1 MCVFNLTQSAKDKY
15 LDDWTLSVLQIIG
28 KIGQGRNK
36 LRLYENTKLD
46 YEHEQYV
53 DKVMCYQQ
61 RSAFAEFKSGIA
73 PIRLEMG
80 RYEKLNVNNRMSSL
94 QKW

>member
-15 LDDWTLSVLQIIG
+15 LDDWTLSVHQIIG

-36 LRLYENTKLD
+36 LRLYENTKLN

-53 DKVMCYQQ
+53 D
-61 RSAFAEFKSGIA
+61 
-73 PIRLEMG
+73 
-80 RYEKLNVNNRMSSL
+80 
-94 QKW
+94 